1 MLGFR
6 PLVLGNEQVTSMF
19 CKLGIVRFK
28 INEAIKSQR
37 NKEKSFVGNMEKV
50 NLKFYII
57 YIYSQMN

>member
-1 MLGFR
+1 
-6 PLVLGNEQVTSMF
+6 MF

>member
-1 MLGFR
+1 
-6 PLVLGNEQVTSMF
+6 MF

-57 YIYSQMN
+57 YIYIVKWINPRAPWSWYKEIE